1 MLSLLRG
8 ATSEFQ
14 GAEKVKSF
22 HYITTAHDH
31 LNALRLWWHIDPR
44 DPPAPQS
51 LPHNHD
57 LHVGHPRASPAPS
70 LSSPRSVHGVT
81 RVVPAPKGNKT
92 KDKVCIR
99 RIFKERRGSSRKCR
113 PDLFPSVLR
122 FFASFLTFPD
132 RTVRLTG
139 GVRARVQD
147 EQRKKERKKGP
158 GKIRAVFFQL

>member
-1 MLSLLRG
+1 MYILNTEGSDRILRYPFESLLLNLIEHVEL
-8 ATSEFQ
+8 TSRCHFRIPRCGEGKEF
-14 GAEKVKSF
+14 SL
-22 HYITTAHDH
+22 HYYTAHDH

-81 RVVPAPKGNKT
+81 RVVPAPKRNKT

-132 RTVRLTG
+132 
-139 GVRARVQD
+139 
-147 EQRKKERKKGP
+147 
-158 GKIRAVFFQL
+158 